1 MTITAGHEFTWATRQ
16 FGDREAVVLEGQS
29 LSFTEVNKRAN
40 RLANALINLGLDNNH
55 RVAVLL
61 NNCFESLDTVIGVAK
76 AGVTY
81 VALNA
86 RYPAAE
92 QHRILKDANP
102 TIVIGGPEFED
113 VLSQAV
119 VGLDGIKFVFGIG
132 WTHGGAQNY
141 FDLVAGSSDEEP
153 NVQIEMNDLMR
164 LHYTSGTTG
173 QPKGI
178 TISYQRYYDRQN
190 NFFAALEYG
199 VGIDDSMIHVG
210 PLTHAAGNYLVPYFL
225 RGARN
230 IIMARF
236 DPVEMQSIIER
247 ERVTSL
253 LLVPTMLIRLLDE
266 LDPDKY
272 DLSSIHR
279 INYGTAPMPVE
290 VLKRGIKAFGAV
302 FREHYGLSECP
313 QPATLLYPH
322 EHVLDGPEDVVR
334 RLASCGRPTLNV
346 NIEIRDTDGDA
357 LPAGEVGEICIEAV
371 GAADVGYWNSPGMY
385 EENVR
390 QGWFHSGD
398 LGYMDDEGYLFI
410 VGRSKD
416 MIISGGFNVYSRE
429 VEEALFEHGDIMEA
443 AVVGLPDAEWGEIVC
458 AFVVCREG
466 SEMDAGSIIEHCREL
481 IAGYKRPRAVEFV
494 DALPRNNTGKVD
506 KTEMRRIYQ
515 SRNGVEDEVTESV
528 VTARYS

>member
-1 MTITAGHEFTWATRQ
+1 MTIVAGHEFTWAARQ
-16 FGDREAVVLEGQS
+16 FGDSDAVLFDGQK
-29 LSFTEVNKRAN
+29 LSFIEVNKRAN
-40 RLANALINLGLDNNH
+40 RLANALVAMGLDKNH
-55 RVAVLL
+55 RIAVLL
-61 NNCFESLDTVIGVAK
+61 NNSFESLDTVIGIAK

-92 QHRILKDANP
+92 QHRILKDADP
-102 TIVIGGPEFED
+102 TIIIGGPEFED
-113 VLSQAV
+113 VLTMAV
-119 VGLDGIKFVFGIG
+119 VGLDGIKQVFGIG
-132 WTHGGAQNY
+132 WTHDGAQDY
-141 FDLVAGSSDEEP
+141 SDLLAGASDEEP
-153 NVQIEMNDLMR
+153 NVRVDEEDLMR

-190 NFFAALEYG
+190 NFFAALEYS

-266 LDPDKY
+266 LDPAKY
-272 DLSSIHR
+272 DFSSVGR

-290 VLKRGIKAFGAV
+290 VLKRGIKAFGPI
-302 FREHYGLSECP
+302 FRQHYGLSECP

-322 EHVLDGPEDVVR
+322 EHLLDGPEDVVR

-346 NIEIRDTDGDA
+346 NIEIRDTDGGT
-357 LPAGEVGEICIEAV
+357 LPDGEVGEICIEAV
-371 GAADVGYWNSPGMY
+371 GAADVGYWRSPDMY

-390 QGWFHSGD
+390 QGWFYSGD
-398 LGYMDDEGYLFI
+398 LGYLDDEGYLFI
-410 VGRSKD
+410 VGRNKD
-416 MIISGGFNVYSRE
+416 MIISGGFNIYSRE
-429 VEEALFEHGDIMEA
+429 VEEALFEHNDIIEA

-458 AFVVCREG
+458 AFVVWREG
-466 SEMDAGSIIEHCREL
+466 SETDAGSIIEHCRDL
-481 IAGYKRPRAVEFV
+481 IAGYKQPRAVEFV

-515 SRNGVEDEVTESV
+515 SRNGVEDEATENV

>member
-1 MTITAGHEFTWATRQ
+1 MKITAGHEFTWAARQ
-16 FGDREAVVLEGQS
+16 FGDREAVIFEKQS
-29 LSFTEVNKRAN
+29 LSFNEVNKRAN
-40 RLANALINLGLDNNH
+40 RLANALVNLGLDNNP
-55 RVAVLL
+55 RIAVLL
-61 NNCFESLDTVIGVAK
+61 NNSFESLDTVIGVAK
-76 AGVTY
+76 AGITY

-92 QHRILKDANP
+92 QHRILKDADP

-113 VLSQAV
+113 VLTRAV
-119 VGLDGIKFVFGIG
+119 VGLDGIKSVFGIG
-132 WTHGGAQNY
+132 WTLGGAQDY
-141 FDLVAGSSDEEP
+141 ADLLAGSSDEEP
-153 NVQIEMNDLMR
+153 NVQIDMQDLMR

-178 TISYQRYYDRQN
+178 TITNQRYYDRQN
-190 NFFAALEYG
+190 NFFTALEYG
-199 VGIDDSMIHVG
+199 LGIEDSMIHVG

-236 DPVEMQSIIER
+236 DPVEIQEIIER

-266 LDPDKY
+266 LDPGKY

-322 EHVLDGPEDVVR
+322 EHVLDGPEDSVR

-346 NIEIRDTDGDA
+346 NIEIRNSDGSL
-357 LPAGEVGEICIEAV
+357 LPAGEVGEVCIEAV
-371 GAADVGYWNSPGMY
+371 GAADVGYWRSPGMY

-390 QGWFHSGD
+390 QGWFYSGD

-410 VGRSKD
+410 VGRNKD

-429 VEEALFEHGDIMEA
+429 VEEALFEHEDITEA

-458 AFVVCREG
+458 AFVVRRDG
-466 SEMDAGSIIEHCREL
+466 SELDAASIDEHCRDL
-481 IAGYKRPRAVEFV
+481 IAGYKLPRALEFV

-506 KTEMRRIYQ
+506 KAEMRRIYQ
-515 SRNGVEDEVTESV
+515 DRNGVDVAAAENA
-528 VTARYS
+528 VTAGYS